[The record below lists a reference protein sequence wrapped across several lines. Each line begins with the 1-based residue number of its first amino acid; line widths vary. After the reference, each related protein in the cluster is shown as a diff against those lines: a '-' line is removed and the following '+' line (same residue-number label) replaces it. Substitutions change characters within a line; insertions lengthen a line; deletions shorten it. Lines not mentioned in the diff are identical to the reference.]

1 MDKALRAILSIM
13 GVLAGLLLLF
23 ITISIGYTIF
33 ARFFG
38 FSGPVW
44 VVQFTEYS
52 LLWMTLLGA
61 AWVLKKNR
69 HVSVDLLTSRLTS
82 PTKNYLHLAHSVI
95 GITVCGVLCW
105 YGAKVTWGQYL
116 RGVTD
121 IQVVDIPK
129 YLILII
135 IPLGF
140 LILTLQFLG
149 NFFTN
154 LNKLRTLRNASPAE
168 DAASGHGE
176 L

>member
-13 GVLAGLLLLF
+13 VVFAGLLLLF

-61 AWVLKKNR
+61 AWVLERNK

-82 PTKNYLHLAHSVI
+82 QNNNYLRLAHSVM

-105 YGAKVTWGQYL
+105 YGAKVTWGQYV

-121 IQVVDIPK
+121 IQVVDMPK

-140 LILTLQFLG
+140 LILTLQFLR

-154 LNKLRTLRNASPAE
+154 LNKARTLRDSSPAG
-168 DAASGHGE
+168 DVTSGHGE
-176 L
+176 P